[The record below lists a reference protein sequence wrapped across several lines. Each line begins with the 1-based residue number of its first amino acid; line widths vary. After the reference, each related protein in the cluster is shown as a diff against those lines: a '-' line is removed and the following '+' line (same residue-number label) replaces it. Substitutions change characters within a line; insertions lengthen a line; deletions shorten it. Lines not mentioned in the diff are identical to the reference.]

1 MQKNYVTVVFDRK
14 KQIGAKGVGKVE
26 IYIYL
31 SRDQKKYITLK
42 SCSER
47 EWKTFQHSVTL
58 ANELAAYNSIIEEM
72 QAEKEELTI
81 FNLEFRLG
89 MNSDSEENIEKV
101 KKLSSPT
108 GFIDFI
114 SEEIE
119 KEKITLGTLKRKKV
133 ALAALIEWGKM
144 NRFVQVTD
152 SAVCSFNEWLRKS
165 PNRSTVTINNYHKVL
180 KMYTRAAYE
189 RGYIKFNPYD
199 SPRCHFER
207 GKCKERNP
215 LTEDELLRVRE
226 LDNLTPK
233 LERARDL
240 FIFCAYTGLAY
251 VDCQVFNFKTM
262 AEKHNDTYF
271 IDGNRIKTG
280 NKFFTPI
287 LPPAMEILK
296 KYKYQLPRLSNQ
308 KLNDY
313 LHVVGMMAEL
323 NKPMTTHVARHSFAT
338 LVLSYDIPIENLA
351 RMLGHANI
359 KTTQVYGKILKTTIE
374 RHAQSLS
381 ALIR

>member
-165 PNRSTVTINNYHKVL
+165 PNRSTVTINNYHK
-180 KMYTRAAYE
+180 
-189 RGYIKFNPYD
+189 
-199 SPRCHFER
+199 
-207 GKCKERNP
+207 
-215 LTEDELLRVRE
+215 
-226 LDNLTPK
+226 
-233 LERARDL
+233 
-240 FIFCAYTGLAY
+240 
-251 VDCQVFNFKTM
+251 
-262 AEKHNDTYF
+262 
-271 IDGNRIKTG
+271 GN
-280 NKFFTPI
+280 
-287 LPPAMEILK
+287 
-296 KYKYQLPRLSNQ
+296 
-308 KLNDY
+308 
-313 LHVVGMMAEL
+313 
-323 NKPMTTHVARHSFAT
+323 
-338 LVLSYDIPIENLA
+338 
-351 RMLGHANI
+351 
-359 KTTQVYGKILKTTIE
+359 
-374 RHAQSLS
+374 
-381 ALIR
+381 